1 MTGTDNTGINPAAQ
15 HKKKAYFAMCKVT
28 VLLFIFTVLSS
39 LASVLISEMLT
50 LLSEPLE
57 FLLAKLL
64 MLFGMRKTT
73 SICVAIE
80 FFSSAAFYESISMLA
95 SVITMII
102 PTLVFVKLTKM
113 TSEECFEVRG
123 KTVKC
128 LPLIFCVCQLLTMS
142 ALVFSQTV
150 YGFFVPDGM
159 GGASTGLGGELDT
172 AGIIMRVIN
181 VCIFV
186 PVAEEFVFRGVMFS
200 YLKKYGLSFAVVA
213 SAMLF
218 GVAHSS
224 PVQTVYAFVFG
235 VLAAF
240 LACVT
245 GNIKTGIVLHALN
258 NFVTVM
264 TEYLGTKTD
273 ASTFNS
279 IYAAYTCIV
288 LMASFFG
295 IYRMVVSDDLF
306 EKYRICAKR
315 NDLCIEEHPGLGQIM
330 TIPMIF
336 FVVNY
341 AMNTAMGV
349 LLQ

>member
-1 MTGTDNTGINPAAQ
+1 MTGTGNTGVNPAAQ

-39 LASVLISEMLT
+39 VAASLVSTVLTHALVPIERVLV
-50 LLSEPLE
+50 
-57 FLLAKLL
+57 KLL
-64 MLFGMRKTT
+64 MLFGMGKTV
-73 SICVAIE
+73 SISVVKQ
-80 FFSSAAFYESISMLA
+80 FLSSAAFYESVSMLA

-102 PTLVFVKLTKM
+102 PTLVFVKLTRM

-123 KTVKC
+123 KTVKF

-159 GGASTGLGGELDT
+159 GGASSGLGGELDT

-186 PVAEEFVFRGVMFS
+186 PVAEEFVFRGVIFS
-200 YLKKYGLSFAVVA
+200 YLKKYGLSFAVIS

-240 LACVT
+240 LASVT
-245 GNIKTGIVLHALN
+245 GNIKTGIILHALN

-264 TEYLGTKTD
+264 TEYLATKVNV
-273 ASTFNS
+273 STFNS
-279 IYAAYTCIV
+279 VYAAYTCIV
-288 LMASFFG
+288 LMISFFG

-306 EKYRICAKR
+306 GKYRICAKQ

-330 TIPMIF
+330 TVPMII

-349 LLQ
+349 FLQ